1 MAIDSEFLK
10 QIGLE
15 DEGLAEKLIAR
26 STDDEQGLVNKRD
39 ELLGK
44 VTDYK
49 GKLAQFDGVD
59 VEEYKT
65 ALQKLKE
72 YDDKHLMDKG
82 DFEPIRQKLL
92 DQIEETKTS
101 AEKEKGALR
110 GQLENMMI
118 DSEAA
123 KSISEAGGSL
133 KLLMPIVKS
142 RIDIIDNDG
151 KLMLQIKSE
160 DGTPALDNKGESL
173 TLSGLMEEI
182 KADESLSGAFASS
195 GLSGAGARRSVKGG
209 GSEGD
214 DKVFGSKRMAQARAN
229 K

>member
-1 MAIDSEFLK
+1 MALDSEFLK
-10 QIGLE
+10 SIGLE
-15 DEGLAEKLIAR
+15 DESQAEKLIAR
-26 STDDEQGLVNKRD
+26 STEDEQGLVNKRD

-49 GKLAQFDGVD
+49 GRLAQFDGVD

-72 YDDKHLMDKG
+72 YDEKHLMDKG

-92 DQIEETKTS
+92 DQIEEGKVNS
-101 AEKEKGALR
+101 EKEKGALR
-110 GQLENMMI
+110 SQLENMMI

-123 KSISEAGGSL
+123 KSISEDGGSL

-151 KLMLQIKSE
+151 KLILQIKSE
-160 DGTPALDNKGESL
+160 DGTPALDDKGEPL
-173 TLSGLMEEI
+173 TLPGLMEELR
-182 KADESLSGAFASS
+182 ADESLSGAWPSS

-209 GSEGD
+209 GSED
-214 DKVFGSKRMAQARAN
+214 DKKVFGSARMAQARAN

>member
-1 MAIDSEFLK
+1 MALDSEFLK
-10 QIGLE
+10 SIGLD

-26 STDDEQGLVNKRD
+26 STEDEQGLVKKRD

-49 GKLAQFDGVD
+49 GRLDQFDGID

-72 YDDKHLMDKG
+72 YDEKHLMDKG

-92 DQIEETKTS
+92 EQIEEAKTS

-110 GQLENMMI
+110 SQLENMMI

-151 KLMLQIKSE
+151 KLVLQIKSE
-160 DGTPALDNKGESL
+160 DGTPALDNNGESL

-195 GLSGAGARRSVKGG
+195 GLSGGGARQSVKGG
-209 GSEGD
+209 GSED
-214 DKVFGSKRMAQARAN
+214 DKEVFGSARMRQARNN